1 MPDKDSRTG
10 LQDRI
15 DVLVGLQLS
24 IARNAA
30 DMTIFHFG
38 PIRPHS
44 SGSGTVGA
52 YALHI
57 QCPWRL
63 TAGARI
69 VTGTSD
75 RFVGPAE
82 GLEPND
88 DDRRMGNLQ
97 LVRIEELLQGFDETT
112 RSFVNATGDLFV
124 TKAVTDGFGG
134 LDMALSGG
142 YRLQLFPDGS
152 IEEDWR
158 FVEVQG
164 RHVVVGGGRVRID
177 E

>member
-30 DMTIFHFG
+30 NMTIFHFG
-38 PIRPHS
+38 PIRPHP
-44 SGSGTVGA
+44 SGGGTVGA

-69 VTGTSD
+69 VTGTTD
-75 RFVGPAE
+75 RFVGPSDGAE
-82 GLEPND
+82 AND
-88 DDRRMGNLQ
+88 DDHRSGNLQ
-97 LVRIEELLQGFDETT
+97 LVRIGELLRGYDETT
-112 RSFVNATGDLFV
+112 RSFVNASGQLVV
-124 TKAVTDGFGG
+124 TEAVTDAFGG
-134 LDMALSGG
+134 LDITLSGG

-164 RHVVVGGGRVRID
+164 RHVVVAGGRVRID